1 MDNFVIMSRKRK
13 NLLIEKIK
21 ILDIGDKGRSVA
33 KHKERVIFIQ
43 GGVPGDICDIIVYKR
58 RRKYWEAR
66 IEKIHHLSNNRETP
80 KCEHFGICGGCKW
93 QNMNYNSQIE
103 YKENSVINNLRRIGK
118 LEIPHH
124 NKIISSKEK
133 YFYRNKLE
141 FTFSNNRWLSL
152 QEIESNDV
160 ISNKNGC
167 GFHIPNMYDKIIDLE
182 NCYLQEEPSN
192 TIRLSIVKFA
202 NENKLSFFDI
212 KKHNGLLRNLL
223 IRTST
228 TGDLMVLVQFYE
240 KDKKNIELLMNYL
253 NDSFPTITSLLY
265 TVNQKANDTIYDQEI
280 ICHSGQEYIKEK
292 IEKLTFRIGAKSFF
306 QTNINQA
313 KILYKKVKEFANI
326 GKNNIVY
333 DLYTGTGTIA
343 QYIASKAKKV
353 IGIDSVEEGI
363 TSAIENSKENKIDN
377 CSFFKGDMKE
387 IFTNE
392 FINSNGLPDIIIT
405 NPPREGMHIKVVEEI
420 LRIEAK
426 RIIYVSC
433 NPSTQARDLNI
444 LKDKYEIDNIQP
456 VDMFPQTHHVENIVS
471 LKIKLQK

>member
-1 MDNFVIMSRKRK
+1 
-13 NLLIEKIK
+13 
-21 ILDIGDKGRSVA
+21 
-33 KHKERVIFIQ
+33 
-43 GGVPGDICDIIVYKR
+43 
-58 RRKYWEAR
+58 
-66 IEKIHHLSNNRETP
+66 
-80 KCEHFGICGGCKW
+80 
-93 QNMNYNSQIE
+93 
-103 YKENSVINNLRRIGK
+103 
-118 LEIPHH
+118 
-124 NKIISSKEK
+124 
-133 YFYRNKLE
+133 
-141 FTFSNNRWLSL
+141 
-152 QEIESNDV
+152 
-160 ISNKNGC
+160 
-167 GFHIPNMYDKIIDLE
+167 
-182 NCYLQEEPSN
+182 
-192 TIRLSIVKFA
+192 
-202 NENKLSFFDI
+202 
-212 KKHNGLLRNLL
+212 
-223 IRTST
+223 
-228 TGDLMVLVQFYE
+228 MVLVQFYE
-240 KDKKNIELLMNYL
+240 KDKKNIYLLMNYL

-363 TSAIENSKENKIDN
+363 VSAIENSKENKIDN

-387 IFTNE
+387 LFTNE

-444 LKDKYEIDNIQP
+444 LKEKYEIDNIQP